1 MLILIG
7 PAISIWAVFQQL
19 VLDLPFGNNPVP
31 DYVLFVFVAIVG
43 GGLPLFMY
51 STGLDKSVRNCGV
64 CIRFRPFHR
73 KWVVFGFED
82 IMKVEATTY
91 NPLRDYGGWGIRYGK
106 KGKAYNVS
114 GDQGVRLT
122 LKDGKTVLIGSKNH
136 EMLCSAINEF
146 LS

>member
-1 MLILIG
+1 MQPSGPLYSEKQRFRQWYLWMLILIG

-51 STGLDKSVRNCGV
+51 STGLDTSVRNCGV
-64 CIRFRPFHR
+64 C
-73 KWVVFGFED
+73 
-82 IMKVEATTY
+82 
-91 NPLRDYGGWGIRYGK
+91 IRYGK

-122 LKDGKTVLIGSKNH
+122 LKDGKTVLIGSRNH